1 MQYTNLGRSGLKV
14 SRLCLG
20 TMNFGSRNTEEDA
33 FRIMDRALELG
44 INFFDTANVYSRPNP
59 PGTVE
64 TIIGKWFTQ
73 GDGRREKIV
82 LATKLYGRMSEW
94 PNDSRLGLRQI
105 RNACESSLRR
115 LKSDHIDLYQM
126 HHIDRA
132 VSWDEIWQ
140 GFEQLYASGKILYNG
155 SSNFAGWHIAAASEA
170 AKRRNYLGLVS
181 EQSIYNLTT
190 RAVEQEVIP
199 ACQHYGLGLIP
210 YSPLDE
216 GLLGG
221 VLGTQSTGRRA
232 GEGVQ
237 KLLAKHRDK
246 IERYEK
252 LCGEFGMKPAVV
264 ALAWLLHQP
273 AVTAPIIGPRTV
285 EQLDDAIAAV
295 DAKLSVETLQQL
307 DEIFPGP
314 GVAPE
319 GYAW

>member
-20 TMNFGSRNTEEDA
+20 TMNFGARNTEAEA

-44 INFFDTANVYSRPNP
+44 INLFDTANVYSRPNP

-82 LATKLYGRMSEW
+82 LATKLYGKMNDW

-105 RNACESSLRR
+105 RYACESSLRR
-115 LKSDHIDLYQM
+115 LQTDHIDLYQM

-132 VSWDEIWQ
+132 VSWEELWQ
-140 GFEQLYASGKILYNG
+140 GFEQLSASGNIIYNG

-170 AKRRNYLGLVS
+170 AKRRNYLGLIS

-190 RAVEQEVIP
+190 RSIELEVIP
-199 ACQHYGLGLIP
+199 ACQHYGIGILP

-221 VLGTQSTGRRA
+221 VFNVESKGRRA

-237 KLLAKHRDK
+237 KLLAKHHDK

-252 LCGEFGMKPAVV
+252 LCSELGTKPAVI

-273 AVTAPIIGPRTV
+273 AVTAPIIGPRTL
-285 EQLDDAIAAV
+285 EQLEEAITAV
-295 DAKLSVETLQQL
+295 DVTLSIETLKTL